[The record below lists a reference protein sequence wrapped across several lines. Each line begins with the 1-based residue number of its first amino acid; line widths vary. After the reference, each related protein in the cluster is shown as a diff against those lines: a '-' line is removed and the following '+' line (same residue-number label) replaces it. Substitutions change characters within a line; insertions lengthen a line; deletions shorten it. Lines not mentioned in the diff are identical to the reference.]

1 MIKHKKIGIYVISHS
16 KLFPEMLEKHIYKDE
31 FLNYGGFSYTVEE
44 AISIMKKKEINVLI
58 IDFSSSNYQEDS
70 ILEKLS
76 LEFPIPTVLIIDK
89 NKKLNLKK
97 EFVPTETITFSKEKE
112 KNLAFFKELFVKIK
126 IISTKI
132 PNKMASVIYNS
143 AISKNESEKIIA
155 IGASTGGVEAISKIL
170 VNLPESIPGIIIVQH
185 MPAKFSTLFAERMN
199 SICKI
204 LVKEAEDGDEIRAGM
219 ALIAPGDKHVKII
232 KANEKYSVKLFMGEK
247 VSGHCPSVDV
257 LFESVANSAG
267 NKGIGVILTGMGTDG
282 SRGLLMMKKRGA
294 YTIGQDKESSA
305 IYGMPMEA
313 YKIGAVTK
321 QVSLNEIS
329 KELISLIK

>member
-1 MIKHKKIGIYVISHS
+1 MIKHKKISVYVISHS
-16 KLFPEMLEKHIYKDE
+16 KLFPETLEKQIFKDE
-31 FLNYGGFSYTVEE
+31 FLNYIGFSYDIDE

-58 IDFSSSNYQEDS
+58 IDFSSSNYQEES

-76 LEFPIPTVLIIDK
+76 LEFPIPTVLILEK
-89 NKKLNLKK
+89 NKKLNFKK
-97 EFVPTETITFSKEKE
+97 EFVPIETITFSKKTE

-132 PNKMASVIYNS
+132 PNKMAAVMHNS
-143 AISKNESEKIIA
+143 NINKNESEKIIA

-170 VNLPESIPGIIIVQH
+170 VKLPESIPGIVIVQH
-185 MPAKFSTLFAERMN
+185 MPPKFSTLFATRMN
-199 SICKI
+199 SLCKI
-204 LVKEAEDGDEIRAGM
+204 FVKEAEDGDEIRAGM
-219 ALIAPGDKHVKII
+219 ALIAPGDKHMKVI
-232 KANEKYSVKLFMGEK
+232 KSNEKYSVKLVIGEK

-257 LFESVANSAG
+257 LFESMAISAG

-282 SRGLLMMKKRGA
+282 SRGLLMMRQKGA